1 MSTFS
6 ERSCHANPYS
16 LGILYPRGATVG
28 GSAQLN
34 AMNFAL
40 PPESDWNYIT
50 ELTGDKSWSS
60 DNMRRL
66 FVELED
72 CTYAPEGTPGHGF
85 DGFIGV
91 RHFAYKPFP
100 KHDN

>member
-1 MSTFS
+1 
-6 ERSCHANPYS
+6 
-16 LGILYPRGATVG
+16 
-28 GSAQLN
+28 
-34 AMNFAL
+34 MNFAL
-40 PPESDWNYIT
+40 PPESDWNYIA

-66 FVELED
+66 FIDLEN

-91 RHFAYKPFP
+91 RHPTSRQCTNYE
-100 KHDN
+100 N